1 MMAQRGIVKIL
12 LAATLLAGPLSAA
25 SSAAALAA
33 TAPAACGIWSVTS
46 EQDEGGPVV
55 TADVC
60 AGSGDGAAALSL
72 SCSGQ
77 VNVRYDLG
85 ATQKPEPEPGATA
98 RFRFASGST
107 SLVLKLQY
115 EAMDAMFAAYLPKNH
130 ALLKLLQS
138 GDIVSIADVGG
149 RFGSHDFSLSGSSAA
164 IGQVLAGCAAAPADG
179 D

>member
-1 MMAQRGIVKIL
+1 MMGQDGIIKIL
-12 LAATLLAGPLSAA
+12 LAATLLAGALGAG
-25 SSAAALAA
+25 SSGAALAA
-33 TAPAACGIWSVTS
+33 TASAACGMWSVAS

-60 AGSGDGAAALSL
+60 AGSGDATAALSV
-72 SCSGQ
+72 SCAGQ

-85 ATQKPEPEPGATA
+85 AAQKPEPEPGATA
-98 RFRFASGST
+98 RFRFASGSA

-115 EAMDAMFAAYLPKNH
+115 EEMDGMFAAYLPKNH

-138 GDIVSIADVGG
+138 GDTVSIADVGG
-149 RFGSHDFSLSGSSAA
+149 RFGTHDFSLSGSSAA
-164 IGQVLAGCAAAPADG
+164 IGRVLAGCATAPADG